1 MIYTIAGLTAQTEE
15 IRSKAGVL
23 EGYIVTVN
31 GERVGNRIERV
42 AEEGR
47 ASFTSIARNELPI
60 DTHDSLHEAV
70 ADVVN
75 EGMRDKARG

>member
-1 MIYTIAGLTAQTEE
+1 MIYTIAGITAQTEE

-23 EGYIVTVN
+23 QGYIVTVN
-31 GERVGNRIERV
+31 GERVGNRIDRDIED
-42 AEEGR
+42 GN

-60 DTHDSLHEAV
+60 ATHETLHDAV

>member
-15 IRSKAGVL
+15 IRVDGDL
-23 EGYIVTVN
+23 RGYTVVVN
-31 GERVGNRIERV
+31 GERIGNRIDRE
-42 AEEGR
+42 AGDPPL
-47 ASFTSIARNELPI
+47 FTSIARNELPI
-60 DTHDSLHEAV
+60 ATHETLHEAV

>member
-15 IRSKAGVL
+15 IRRNGIL
-23 EGYIVTVN
+23 RGYTVTVN
-31 GERVGNRIERV
+31 GERVGNRIDRD
-42 AEEGR
+42 
-47 ASFTSIARNELPI
+47 ASEPPLFTSIARNELPI
-60 DTHDSLHEAV
+60 ATHDTLHEAV